1 MVKMSS
7 VKLFAFG
14 GDLNRELSDQIE
26 AIRRNHLSGIE
37 LGGTEFGPISDISF
51 VAACLI
57 RKKLNDSG
65 LEVLALGSG
74 IGRIGIKDD
83 FEAQL
88 EKLKNTLEVCRIL
101 GADKVRVSSFFIP
114 SFENPD
120 DYKQLVID
128 RLGRMNEL
136 AGSHGVILCLENRS
150 GCFGGTAARCHD
162 ILSALPEI
170 VGVFNPAEFI
180 KAKEDVMESW
190 SILRSRI
197 AYIHISDISEEGKPV
212 PAGSGIAHIRDLTR
226 KFIERG
232 GRNFSIDPC
241 LTVKRSPNKQDEHD
255 RYTYRNADAA
265 FDAASGAF
273 KSIIGIRN

>member
-1 MVKMSS
+1 MSS

-14 GDLNRELSDQIE
+14 GEKTTELSDQIE
-26 AIRRNHLSGIE
+26 SVKRNNLSGIE

-65 LEVLALGSG
+65 LEVLALNTS

-83 FEAQL
+83 FEIQI
-88 EKLKNTLEVCRIL
+88 EKLKNTLEVCKVL

-114 SFENPD
+114 SFEKID

-128 RLGRMNEL
+128 RMGRMNEL
-136 AGSHGVILCLENRS
+136 AGAHGVTLCLENRT
-150 GCFGGTAARCHD
+150 GYFDGTAERCHE
-162 ILSALPEI
+162 ILSVLPEM
-170 VGVFNPAEFI
+170 VGVFNPAEF
-180 KAKEDVMESW
+180 AKSGCDVMEAW
-190 SILRSRI
+190 DVLRSRI
-197 AYIHISDISEEGKPV
+197 AYLHIADVNADGKPV
-212 PAGSGIAHIRDLTR
+212 PAGNGVAHIRDLTR

-232 GRNFSIDPC
+232 GRNFSIDPG
-241 LTVKRSPNKQDEHD
+241 LTVRRSNKLLDHEHHS
-255 RYTYRNADAA
+255 YKNTDAA
-265 FDAASGAF
+265 FDAACNGF